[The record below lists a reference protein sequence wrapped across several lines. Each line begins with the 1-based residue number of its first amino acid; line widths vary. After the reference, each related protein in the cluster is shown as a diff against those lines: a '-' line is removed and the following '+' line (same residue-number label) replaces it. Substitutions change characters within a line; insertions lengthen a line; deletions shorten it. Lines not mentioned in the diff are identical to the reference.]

1 MDYEMIVLRAASEA
15 QSKMLPSFGGLTLKD
30 VGEVAKMTM
39 TRDEAVS
46 QRGVN
51 ETRRG
56 YKNLKGIQ
64 QVDTNMQ
71 YYVCPSYLQE
81 WLDTNKGFFLKPL
94 HPSLVPR
101 GILGDG
107 PPGCLSGDTVLR
119 YKRGKRNS
127 SRPIKLQSL
136 YRKFN
141 GLPDAKDPPRID
153 APTYLHSMQE
163 DGSVKYNRIISIIES
178 GERECIRITT
188 TSGRSLVLTPDHPVC
203 LGSGEFVEAGS
214 LQQGTVLRMKGNML
228 PQYNGGKKKR
238 EIHRREICVK
248 HHPIAGVKIVEGVK
262 YRRLHFSMVMI
273 EADMNKLSLHTYL
286 KRLNNG
292 ALGGLSFLSSD
303 QEVHHRDENLR
314 NDRLDNLEVMTKA
327 AHAQHHG
334 KGENFNVEYLVNEAV
349 ILVEDAGITLTY
361 DIQMDSPARNLVA
374 DSFIVLDG
382 CSGLCSD

>member
-1 MDYEMIVLRAASEA
+1 MTT
-15 QSKMLPSFGGLTLKD
+15 KKLPTDLPAFGGLTLKD

-107 PPGCLSGDTVLR
+107 PPGCLSGDTVLHYR
-119 YKRGKRNS
+119 RGKRNS
-127 SRPIKLQSL
+127 SRPITLQSL

-141 GLPDAKDPPRID
+141 GLPDEKNPPRID
-153 APTYLHSMQE
+153 APTFLQSMQE

-178 GERECIRITT
+178 GEKVCIRITT
-188 TSGRSLVLTPDHPVC
+188 SSGSALSLTKDHPVC
-203 LGSGEFVEAGS
+203 LSDGTFIPAGNI
-214 LQQGTVLRMKGNML
+214 QKGTVLRMKGSGL
-228 PQYNGGKKKR
+228 ARGTGGRKPR
-238 EIHRREICVK
+238 TIHRREICVK
-248 HHPIAGVKIVEGVK
+248 HHPFGNFKVVEGCTYK
-262 YRRLHFSMVMI
+262 RMHFSRIMV
-273 EADMNKLSLHTYL
+273 EAHMNKMNLATYL
-286 KRLNNG
+286 KRLKFGN
-292 ALGGLSFLSSD
+292 LEGLKFLSPD
-303 QEVHHRDENLR
+303 HEVHHRDENQR
-314 NDRLDNLEVMTKA
+314 NDRLDNLEVMTKV

-334 KGENFNVEYLVNEAV
+334 KSENFNVEYVVSEVV
-349 ILVEDAGITLTY
+349 ILVEDAGIRMTY
-361 DIQMDSPARNLVA
+361 DVQMDSPARNLVA
-374 DSFIVLDG
+374 DSFIVLDA